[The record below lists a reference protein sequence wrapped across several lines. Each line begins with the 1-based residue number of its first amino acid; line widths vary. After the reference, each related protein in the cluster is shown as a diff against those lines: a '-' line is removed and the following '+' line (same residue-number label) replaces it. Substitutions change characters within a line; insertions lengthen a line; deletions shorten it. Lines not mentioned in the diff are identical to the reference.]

1 MRLGKPRL
9 SPKRLSPKW
18 LSVAAASIAAAALW
32 STAGWWWP
40 AASALAFGADPAAQ
54 EAASHAPH
62 DDHGGRDDHGGGA
75 DDVIRLSEQARG
87 TIGLRTAEV
96 ALSNFDRAI
105 TVPGVVAERPGRSSF
120 RVAAPVNG
128 IVTDLFATEGQAVT
142 PGEVLFILR
151 LTHEDVVEAQTDYL
165 KTLEALDVE
174 NREIARLEA
183 VTRGVVAGKV
193 VLERKYERQKLEGL
207 LKAQREALLA
217 HGFGEEAVDRV
228 AAERSLIREVRVVV
242 PEPHDPGEA
251 GHLER
256 HSPIVR
262 AAFPT
267 EDADRAES
275 SGSRSPADPPVP
287 LTLERIAAHAG
298 DAVETG
304 DPLAELSDLRLLY
317 IEGRAFERDA
327 AAVAAAAR
335 ENGRITA
342 LPTDSLGPDA
352 EPIRGLEVAYVGSRV
367 DGASRALPFYVLLPN
382 EVVRDDRV
390 SSAAG
395 PAGRFIS
402 WKYRPGQRMRLRVPV
417 ETFENIIVL
426 PVAAVAEAGAERFVF
441 VENGATFERRPVRVE
456 YRDADSVVVADDG
469 SLLPGETVAV
479 TAAHQLQMALKNAAG
494 GGADPHAGH
503 NH

>member
-9 SPKRLSPKW
+9 SPKWPSLKW
-18 LSVAAASIAAAALW
+18 LSVAAAAIAAAALW

-40 AASALAFGADPAAQ
+40 AASALAFGAAPAAQ
-54 EAASHAPH
+54 EADDHAPH
-62 DDHGGRDDHGGGA
+62 DDHDDHGGGA

-87 TIGLRTAEV
+87 TIGLQTAEV
-96 ALSNFDRAI
+96 ALSDFDRTI

-242 PEPHDPGEA
+242 PEPHDPGEE

-256 HSPIVR
+256 HGPTVR

-267 EDADRAES
+267 AAPS
-275 SGSRSPADPPVP
+275 QTGSPDLRSTDEPAP

-352 EPIRGLEVAYVGSRV
+352 DPVRGLEIAYVGSRV

-390 SSAAG
+390 SSEGGA
-395 PAGRFIS
+395 AGRFIS

-417 ETFENIIVL
+417 ETYEDVIVL

-456 YRDADSVVVADDG
+456 YRDAYSVVVADDG